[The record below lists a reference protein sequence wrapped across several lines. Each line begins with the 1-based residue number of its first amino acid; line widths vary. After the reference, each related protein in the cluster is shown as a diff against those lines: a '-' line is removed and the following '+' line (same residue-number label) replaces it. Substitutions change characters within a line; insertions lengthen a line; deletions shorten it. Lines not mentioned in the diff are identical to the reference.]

1 MFRITDQP
9 IDPPNAPGPSAG
21 AQVVFTGLVRNHNEG
36 RTVEALEY
44 EAFNELA
51 VKEGEKILQE
61 VLKRFD
67 VESVLCVHRVGK
79 LQIGDVA
86 VLVACSSAHRRA
98 AFDACQYVID
108 EVKKRVPIWKKEIYE
123 DGESEWLNAADGAKC
138 SP

>member
-9 IDPPNAPGPSAG
+9 IDPPRPPSPSVG

-36 RTVEALEY
+36 RKVEALEY
-44 EAFNELA
+44 ESFDKLA

-61 VLKRFD
+61 ALSRFD
-67 VESVLCVHRVGK
+67 VESVRCVHRVGK

-86 VLVACSSAHRRA
+86 VSVACTSAHRRA

-108 EVKKRVPIWKKEIYE
+108 EVKKRVPIWKKEIYD
-123 DGESEWLNAADGAKC
+123 DGESEWLNAVDGAKC

>member
-1 MFRITDQP
+1 MFQITDQP
-9 IDPPNAPGPSAG
+9 IEQPNAPGPSVG
-21 AQVVFTGLVRNHNEG
+21 AQVALTGWVRNHNEG

-44 EAFNELA
+44 EAFNGLA

-61 VLKRFD
+61 AMERFD

-86 VLVACSSAHRRA
+86 VLVACSSAHRQA
-98 AFDACQYVID
+98 AFVACQYVID

-123 DGESEWLNAADGAKC
+123 DGESEWLNAVDGAKC